1 MVSFLKNQQIHKP
14 LNNLIMM
21 KRLVGRDGLGRI
33 QIHIHKVHVDFEILE
48 EDPGEDVYKWW
59 TCVSEAQ
66 ERAAGGE

>member
-1 MVSFLKNQQIHKP
+1 
-14 LNNLIMM
+14 MM
-21 KRLVGRDGLGRI
+21 ERLVGRDGLGRI

-66 ERAAGGE
+66 ESAANETDQGEAEKENDQLDLPIES